1 MMHTVRMA
9 QPVTNSDV
17 LRDWHEPVV
26 GLKQVRMLY
35 KHVLGLRERDVHG
48 NRALFLDDVVTA
60 HLLAFFNPTLRSLR
74 TIEDFS
80 QTRQAQRHLSV
91 RKLCKSTLSDFHRF
105 ADPTRLQPIVQHLHA
120 ACMAQSGGRRP
131 ADLPE
136 ALGQVLAVD
145 GSFFAVTADVAW
157 AVMHRANNGKQRAS
171 VRLDM
176 HLNVSTWLPEVI
188 GVSGAGMSEAQHAT
202 QSITPGAIHIY
213 DRGIFSFE
221 LLEAQAAA
229 EAFFV
234 HRLRQPGPRSP
245 QFVATDSRPLTAA
258 DVAAGVL
265 SDRLG
270 RMAGSTHRA
279 APDLLCREV
288 VIESPDEPGG
298 TIRLLTN
305 LLDVE
310 AHMIGV
316 LYRYRWQVELFFRW
330 LKVFA
335 NFAHLISESRAGV
348 ELSFY
353 VAVIGV
359 MLMYLQSGA
368 KPSKYAF
375 SLLGMVA
382 SGGATL
388 EEIAPIL
395 AERERRIALENAGR
409 ARRKQRKIEGS

>member
-1 MMHTVRMA
+1 MQTGGMPRQVVKSERL
-9 QPVTNSDV
+9 PNWPE
-17 LRDWHEPVV
+17 LVV
-26 GLKQVRMLY
+26 GGKQVQMLD
-35 KHVLGLRERDVHG
+35 KHLCGLRENNSHG
-48 NRALFLDDVVTA
+48 NRELFLDDVVTA

-74 TIEDFS
+74 TMEDFS

-91 RKLCKSTLSDFHRF
+91 RSLCKSTLSDFHRL
-105 ADPTRLQPIVQHLHA
+105 ADPTRLGPIVRHLHA
-120 ACMAQSGGRRP
+120 ACMAQGGDRRP

-136 ALGQVLAVD
+136 TLDKVLSVD
-145 GSFFAVTADVAW
+145 GSFFGIATDVAW
-157 AVMHRANNGKQRAS
+157 AIIHRANNGVQRAS
-171 VRLDM
+171 VRLDV
-176 HLNVSTWLPEVI
+176 HLNVATWVPEVI
-188 GVSGAGMSEAQHAT
+188 GVSGSDTSEAQHAA

-234 HRLRQPGPRSP
+234 HRLRLPGARSP
-245 QFVATDSRPLTAA
+245 QFLASESRPLTAA
-258 DVAAGVL
+258 DVDAGVI

-279 APDLLCREV
+279 APDVQCREI
-288 VIESPDEPGG
+288 VIRSPDEPGG
-298 TIRLLTN
+298 EIRLLTN
-305 LLDVE
+305 LLDVA
-310 AHMIGV
+310 AHVIGS

-335 NFAHLISESRAGV
+335 NFSHLISESRNGV
-348 ELSFY
+348 LLSFY

-375 SLLGMVA
+375 SLLGQVA
-382 SGGATL
+382 SGATTL

-409 ARRKQRKIEGS
+409 LRRKLRKMQGE